1 MYRLVLPIPDVDA
14 ALYDFSISSM
24 LCGGVIVLIT
34 RPILS
39 FWVTS
44 SFSSEAG
51 LIVSGFDKKYADAP
65 PIATTR
71 TTIPIILL
79 FNKKVK

>member
-1 MYRLVLPIPDVDA
+1 M
-14 ALYDFSISSM
+14 
-24 LCGGVIVLIT
+24 T
-34 RPILS
+34 KPILS